1 MSTATYPHL
10 LCIAGDANSFCDKL
24 TLMKIEGDYSLKASP
39 AIIWE
44 KLLDTETLA
53 RITPGVTHLEMT
65 EPDQFIATSEIKI
78 GPVQGAFK
86 GNLAI
91 KDKKEPEGF
100 TLVLSQKSKIGNA
113 SAEVKLNILPQEN
126 EETKVRYEGKAKLS
140 GLLARTGQ
148 RVIGGVV
155 KTLAKQFFKALEVEL
170 NGPDKASTESAP
182 APAAAAAE
190 EAPKAVDANIPPAP
204 PPPPPSPP
212 PAPPSEHIQ

>member
-1 MSTATYPHL
+1 
-10 LCIAGDANSFCDKL
+10 
-24 TLMKIEGDYSLKASP
+24 MKIEGDYSLKASP

-86 GNLAI
+86 GKLAI
-91 KDKKEPEGF
+91 KDKKEPDGF

-155 KTLAKQFFKALEVEL
+155 KTLAKQFFKALEAEL

-182 APAAAAAE
+182 APAAAE
-190 EAPKAVDANIPPAP
+190 EAPKVVDANIPPAA
-204 PPPPPSPP
+204 PPPPPSSP
-212 PAPPSEHIQ
+212 PAPPSEPLQ

>member
-1 MSTATYPHL
+1 
-10 LCIAGDANSFCDKL
+10 
-24 TLMKIEGDYSLKASP
+24 MKIEGDYSLKASP

-53 RITPGVTHLEMT
+53 RITPGVTKLEMT
-65 EPDQFIATSEIKI
+65 EPDQFIATSEVKI

-86 GNLAI
+86 GNLSI
-91 KDKKEPEGF
+91 KDKKEPDGF

-113 SAEVKLNILPQEN
+113 SAEVKLNILPLEN
-126 EETKVRYEGKAKLS
+126 EHTKVHYVGKAKLS

-170 NGPDKASTESAP
+170 NGPEKATTEQVPEPTTTNEMPLADSPP
-182 APAAAAAE
+182 APV
-190 EAPKAVDANIPPAP
+190 PVP

-212 PAPPSEHIQ
+212 PSEAAQ

>member
-1 MSTATYPHL
+1 MKVP
-10 LCIAGDANSFCDKL
+10 GDVNGFCDKL

-53 RITPGVTHLEMT
+53 RITPGVTKLEMT
-65 EPDQFIATSEIKI
+65 EPDQFIAISEIKI

-86 GNLAI
+86 GNLSI

-113 SAEVKLNILPQEN
+113 SAEVKLNISPLEN
-126 EETKVRYEGKAKLS
+126 EQTKVHYEGKAKLS

-170 NGPDKASTESAP
+170 NGPEKATTEQAP
-182 APAAAAAE
+182 EPTTSNE
-190 EAPKAVDANIPPAP
+190 EAPSVDSSTVPPS
-204 PPPPPSPP
+204 PPPSPP
-212 PAPPSEHIQ
+212 PSEAAQ

>member
-1 MSTATYPHL
+1 MSTATYPSL
-10 LCIAGDANSFCDKL
+10 LYLAGDANSFCDKL

-113 SAEVKLNILPQEN
+113 SAEVKLNILPLEN

-155 KTLAKQFFKALEVEL
+155 KTLAKQFFKALEAEL
-170 NGPDKASTESAP
+170 NGPDKVKPESATEP
-182 APAAAAAE
+182 TPPPTVAE
-190 EAPKAVDANIPPAP
+190 EAPKVVDSNIPPTP
-204 PPPPPSPP
+204 PPPP
-212 PAPPSEHIQ
+212 PAPPSESIQ